1 MEALS
6 VQAGIEVFIEL
17 QDKMAKNS
25 QQYEQLAHTSKCKAD
40 HLTLDTFKVIHFANI
55 NLDLFILLQMSA
67 AISHNSLSG
76 SCLLIF
82 KKLM

>member
-55 NLDLFILLQMSA
+55 NHKPGSFHFITNVSCYISIVCQDLAF
-67 AISHNSLSG
+67 
-76 SCLLIF
+76 
-82 KKLM
+82 